1 MLSIRRKKDY
11 FFLTIAFFCA
21 SVMCG
26 EVLYIVSK
34 NIISLTTG
42 FIIGYIAIFLRQL
55 LIGNLYSL
63 YSFYLITSAF
73 FMYDKF
79 IVGPLLG
86 KGVMSVNFVGRC
98 FSRLGW

>member
-1 MLSIRRKKDY
+1 
-11 FFLTIAFFCA
+11 
-21 SVMCG
+21 MCG

-86 KGVMSVNFVGRC
+86 KGVMSVNFVSSTPLARSSPIYSYANSGPR
-98 FSRLGW
+98 